1 MRNDPLIPK
10 PLLEIA
16 AHPAQVEGGLIL
28 TDAHAEAG
36 IVVALEHKL
45 LRREQCMNRSKTD
58 YYEIDLLR
66 LAGALW
72 KKLWLIVLVTLLCGA
87 LAFGYTFFLVTP
99 LYKATAMM
107 YVNNS
112 AISVGSAK
120 VSISAGD
127 LAASQ
132 SLVDTYTV
140 ILKTRGTLNEVISR
154 TGVPYSYQQLT
165 KMVQAEAVN
174 STEVFSIDVTS
185 PDPQEAEL
193 IANAIADILPDRIA
207 DIVEGSSVK
216 IVDYAIVP
224 AEIASPSYTRNTALG
239 MLAGLVVIAAIIC
252 LREIFDE
259 KLHSEDDITQRYQLP
274 ILAVIPDL
282 AYSGAGAYRSDYE
295 PAKKEKT
302 T

>member
-1 MRNDPLIPK
+1 
-10 PLLEIA
+10 
-16 AHPAQVEGGLIL
+16 
-28 TDAHAEAG
+28 
-36 IVVALEHKL
+36 
-45 LRREQCMNRSKTD
+45 MNKNKTD

-66 LAGALW
+66 LAQALW
-72 KKLWLIVLVTLLCGA
+72 KRLWLVVLVTLICGA
-87 LAFGYTFFLVTP
+87 LAFSYTYFLVTP

-154 TGVPYSYQQLT
+154 TGVPYSYQQLSR
-165 KMVQAEAVN
+165 MVEAGAVN
-174 STEVFSIDVTS
+174 STEGFSIDVTS
-185 PDPQEAEL
+185 ADPQEAER
-193 IANAIADILPDRIA
+193 IANTIAEILPDRIA
-207 DIVEGSSVK
+207 EIVDGSSVK
-216 IVDYAIVP
+216 VVDYAIVP
-224 AEIASPSYTRNTALG
+224 SEISSPSYTRNTALG
-239 MLAGLVVIAAIIC
+239 MLLGLVLIAAIIC

-259 KLHSEDDITQRYQLP
+259 KLHNEDDITQRYQFP

-282 AYSGAGAYRSDYE
+282 AASGTGTYRSEYE
-295 PAKKEKT
+295 VPKKEKT

>member
-1 MRNDPLIPK
+1 MNMKEMKTENGTEKKEDRRVRRTKKLLSQGLIELMQHK
-10 PLLEIA
+10 QVKDITVRELAERVDVNRGTFYLYYRDIFDLLER
-16 AHPAQVEGGLIL
+16 
-28 TDAHAEAG
+28 
-36 IVVALEHKL
+36 LEEDL
-45 LRREQCMNRSKTD
+45 FEQ
-58 YYEIDLLR
+58 
-66 LAGALW
+66 
-72 KKLWLIVLVTLLCGA
+72 
-87 LAFGYTFFLVTP
+87 
-99 LYKATAMM
+99 
-107 YVNNS
+107 
-112 AISVGSAK
+112 
-120 VSISAGD
+120 
-127 LAASQ
+127 
-132 SLVDTYTV
+132 
-140 ILKTRGTLNEVISR
+140 LNEVISR

-239 MLAGLVVIAAIIC
+239 MLVGLVIIAAIIC

>member
-1 MRNDPLIPK
+1 
-10 PLLEIA
+10 
-16 AHPAQVEGGLIL
+16 
-28 TDAHAEAG
+28 
-36 IVVALEHKL
+36 
-45 LRREQCMNRSKTD
+45 MNKNKTD

-66 LAGALW
+66 LAQALW
-72 KKLWLIVLVTLLCGA
+72 KRLWLVVLVTLICGA
-87 LAFGYTFFLVTP
+87 LAFSYTYFLVTP

-112 AISVGSAK
+112 AISVGSTK

-154 TGVPYSYQQLT
+154 TGVPYSYQQLSR
-165 KMVQAEAVN
+165 MVEAGAVN

-185 PDPQEAEL
+185 ADPQEAER
-193 IANAIADILPDRIA
+193 IANTIAEILPDRIA
-207 DIVEGSSVK
+207 EIVDGSSVK
-216 IVDYAIVP
+216 VVDYAIVP
-224 AEIASPSYTRNTALG
+224 SEISSPSYTRNTALG
-239 MLAGLVVIAAIIC
+239 MLLGLVLIAAIIC

-259 KLHSEDDITQRYQLP
+259 KLHNEDDITQRYQFP

-282 AYSGAGAYRSDYE
+282 AASGTNAYRSEYE
-295 PAKKEKT
+295 VSKKEKT